1 MYIYEDE
8 VGLMILTLY
17 VDDLLLLGANKMPL
31 NKLMKQ
37 LVDRFEM
44 TGTGD
49 MSRVLG
55 TIVARDR

>member
-8 VGLMILTLY
+8 VGLMVLTLY
-17 VDDLLLLGANKMPL
+17 AGDLLLLGANMMPL

>member
-8 VGLMILTLY
+8 VGLMKVTLY

-55 TIVARDR
+55 TIVARNR